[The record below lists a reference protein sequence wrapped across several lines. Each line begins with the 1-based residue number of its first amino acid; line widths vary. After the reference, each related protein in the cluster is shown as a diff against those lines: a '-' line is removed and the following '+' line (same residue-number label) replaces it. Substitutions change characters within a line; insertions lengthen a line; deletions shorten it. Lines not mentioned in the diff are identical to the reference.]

1 MKCKTCKKDTIRI
14 KKLKDNCWLF
24 SCMACGAWSEIHEN
38 SKEEAI
44 KKYKSLKN
52 VFY

>member
-14 KKLKDNCWLF
+14 KKLKDDYYLF
-24 SCMACGAWSEIHEN
+24 SCIACGAWTQIYAK

-44 KKYKSLKN
+44 KSYKSLKN

>member
-14 KKLKDNCWLF
+14 KPLKNNYWLF
-24 SCMACGAWSEIHEN
+24 SCVACGAWSKIYAN

-44 KKYKSLKN
+44 KSYKSLKN
-52 VFY
+52 EFY

>member
-14 KKLKDNCWLF
+14 KPLKNNYWLF
-24 SCMACGAWSEIHEN
+24 SCMACGAWTKIYAE

-44 KKYKSLKN
+44 EKYRLFKS
-52 VFY
+52 VFR